1 MLELG
6 ALLEC
11 IGKKEGIESLKIKA
25 MSKCRE
31 DKSTVEKISS
41 GKFTIGGMFKSK
53 DGKATESQRIL

>member
-25 MSKCRE
+25 MSKCRD
-31 DKSTVEKISS
+31 DKDTV
-41 GKFTIGGMFKSK
+41 
-53 DGKATESQRIL
+53 